1 MKLKIQSQIKVSR
14 HLSTNFKKALNE
26 LYLRLS
32 AQLKVTPRRQA
43 HVRPISLGSI
53 KEWFK

>member
-1 MKLKIQSQIKVSR
+1 MGGMKLIRQSQIKVSR

-32 AQLKVTPRRQA
+32 AQLKSHLEDR
-43 HVRPISLGSI
+43 HM
-53 KEWFK
+53 